1 MLTKA
6 NIIKKCGKLK
16 QITEEERLAIIAQ
29 EKKMLEIT
37 EEEKENWREYL
48 SIIKGIVE
56 DCIQEALE

>member
-6 NIIKKCGKLK
+6 EIRKKCGKFK
-16 QITEEERLAIIAQ
+16 QITEKEKLEIITQ
-29 EKKMLEIT
+29 EKNMLEIT

-48 SIIKGIVE
+48 SIIKEIVE

>member
-6 NIIKKCGKLK
+6 EIRKNCGKLK
-16 QITEEERLAIIAQ
+16 R
-29 EKKMLEIT
+29 IT

-48 SIIKGIVE
+48 SIIKEIVE